1 MSIFCKT
8 CGASNEDDALFCSS
22 CGNAFEQK
30 KPDPVPAEPV
40 IPTASEPVSVP
51 VSEPAAKAPVN
62 EAPPASADPAQNQ
75 GFNAPPQGAPYNN
88 QTPPPPP
95 PPYMGGY
102 NAFGGTPNN
111 GNVSFGEAISLYF
124 KNYANFKGRA
134 SKSEFWYSYLFTL
147 IIGMVLGFIGSFCST
162 FVIELTNASFEEQ
175 AVINLVFNSLSNL
188 FSIATF
194 IPSLAVAVRRLHDT
208 GKSGGYFFISLIPIV
223 GIILLIIQLAKDS
236 EWDNQWGPGN
246 PQNSRPPVSFYT
258 AVTYVTPPPYG
269 APYGQQP
276 PVYNNPYQNPYQ
288 NNQQGGNYPPNQPPM
303 A

>member
-30 KPDPVPAEPV
+30 KSDPAPAEPV

-51 VSEPAAKAPVN
+51 VSEPAANAPVN

-75 GFNAPPQGAPYNN
+75 GFNAPPPPPQGAPYNN

-124 KNYANFKGRA
+124 KNYATFSGRA
-134 SKSEFWYSYLFTL
+134 SKSEYWFSYLFIF
-147 IIGMVLGFIGSFCST
+147 IISSIISFFSGL
-162 FVIELTNASFEEQ
+162 FGAIEPDFA
-175 AVINLVFNSLSNL
+175 IVFNILSTL
-188 FSIATF
+188 FSLATF
-194 IPSLAVAVRRLHDT
+194 IPSLACSVRRLHDT
-208 GKSGGYFFISLIPIV
+208 GKSGGYYFILLIPIV
-223 GIILLIIQLAKDS
+223 GIILLLIQLTKDS

-258 AVTYVTPPPYG
+258 AVTYVNPPYG

>member
-30 KPDPVPAEPV
+30 KPDPAPAEPV
-40 IPTASEPVSVP
+40 NPTASEPVS
-51 VSEPAAKAPVN
+51 APVN

-75 GFNAPPQGAPYNN
+75 GFNAPPPPPQGAPYNN

-124 KNYANFKGRA
+124 KNYATFSGRA
-134 SKSEFWYSYLFTL
+134 SKSEYWFSYLFTF
-147 IIGMVLGFIGSFCST
+147 IISTIISFFSGL
-162 FVIELTNASFEEQ
+162 FGAIEPDFA
-175 AVINLVFNSLSNL
+175 IVFNILSTL
-188 FSIATF
+188 FSLATF
-194 IPSLAVAVRRLHDT
+194 IPTLAVAVRRLHDT
-208 GKSGGYFFISLIPIV
+208 GKSGGYYFILLIPIV
-223 GIILLIIQLAKDS
+223 GIILLLIQLTKDS

-258 AVTYVTPPPYG
+258 AVTYVNPPYG

>member
-8 CGASNEDDALFCSS
+8 CGDSNEDDALFCSS

-30 KPDPVPAEPV
+30 KPDPAPAEPV
-40 IPTASEPVSVP
+40 IQTASEPVS
-51 VSEPAAKAPVN
+51 APVN
-62 EAPPASADPAQNQ
+62 EAPSASANPDPAPNQ
-75 GFNAPPQGAPYNN
+75 GFNAPPQGAPYGNY

-111 GNVSFGEAISLYF
+111 GNVSFTEAISLYF
-124 KNYANFKGRA
+124 KNYATFSGRA
-134 SKSEFWYSYLFTL
+134 SKSEYWFAYLFTFIINTL
-147 IIGMVLGFIGSFCST
+147 IGFLGGFFGA
-162 FVIELTNASFEEQ
+162 IEPDFA
-175 AVINLVFNSLSNL
+175 IIFNIISGL
-188 FSIATF
+188 FSLATF
-194 IPSLAVAVRRLHDT
+194 IPTLAVTVRRLHDT
-208 GKSGGYFFISLIPIV
+208 GKSGGYYFIMLIPIV
-223 GIILLIIQLAKDS
+223 GIILLLIQLTKNS

-269 APYGQQP
+269 VPYGQP

>member
-30 KPDPVPAEPV
+30 KPDPAPAEPV
-40 IPTASEPVSVP
+40 NPTASEPVS
-51 VSEPAAKAPVN
+51 APVN
-62 EAPPASADPAQNQ
+62 EAPSASANPDPAPNQ
-75 GFNAPPQGAPYNN
+75 GFNAPPQGAPYGNY

-111 GNVSFGEAISLYF
+111 GNVSFTEAISLYF
-124 KNYANFKGRA
+124 KNYATFSGRA
-134 SKSEFWYSYLFTL
+134 SKSEYWFAYLFTFIINTL
-147 IIGMVLGFIGSFCST
+147 IGFLGGFFSAIEPD
-162 FVIELTNASFEEQ
+162 FVI
-175 AVINLVFNSLSNL
+175 IFNIISGL
-188 FSIATF
+188 FSLATL
-194 IPSLAVAVRRLHDT
+194 IPTLAVTVRRLHDT
-208 GKSGGYFFISLIPIV
+208 GKSGGYYFIMLIPIV
-223 GIILLIIQLAKDS
+223 GIILLLIQLTKNS

-269 APYGQQP
+269 VPYGQP

>member
-30 KPDPVPAEPV
+30 KPDPAPAEPV
-40 IPTASEPVSVP
+40 NQTASEPVS
-51 VSEPAAKAPVN
+51 APVN
-62 EAPPASADPAQNQ
+62 EAPSASANPDPAPNQ
-75 GFNAPPQGAPYNN
+75 GFNAPPQGAPYGNY

-111 GNVSFGEAISLYF
+111 GNVSFTEAISLYF
-124 KNYANFKGRA
+124 KNYATFSGRA
-134 SKSEFWYSYLFTL
+134 SKSEYWFAYLFTFIINTL
-147 IIGMVLGFIGSFCST
+147 IGFLGGFFGAIEPD
-162 FVIELTNASFEEQ
+162 FVI
-175 AVINLVFNSLSNL
+175 IFNIISGL
-188 FSIATF
+188 FSLATL
-194 IPSLAVAVRRLHDT
+194 IPTLAVAVRRLHDT
-208 GKSGGYFFISLIPIV
+208 GKSGGYYFIAFIPIV
-223 GIILLIIQLAKDS
+223 GIILLLIQLTKNS

-269 APYGQQP
+269 VPYGQP